1 MAEVVFVRNAEFKL
15 ATSRNL
21 EIAVWYDAPSAAQL
35 EVLAQTARSLRQ
47 SHPAGIALL
56 NVVQGGGMPNFA
68 DDARAAVQQLNR
80 DANDDLGVAHLVLV
94 GGLVAAATRAFIS
107 TTALV
112 SRTKMPVRTFGEP
125 RAAALWLGALLA
137 SRDRMW
143 SADEVMDAYGKT
155 MGGSRS

>member
-21 EIAVWYDAPSAAQL
+21 EIAVWYDAPTAAQL
-35 EVLAQTARSLRQ
+35 GVLAHTARSLRQ

-80 DANDDLGVAHLVLV
+80 DASDDLGVAHLVLV
-94 GGLVAAATRAFIS
+94 GAATRAFIS

-125 RAAALWLGALLA
+125 RSAALWLQRVARVA
-137 SRDRMW
+137 
-143 SADEVMDAYGKT
+143 
-155 MGGSRS
+155 RSQVVSGRGD